1 MPSAFSHDYFL
12 YPTSTTPRRFQSL
25 TVEVDPMLD
34 SQRTAPSGSA
44 YPSWS
49 SVTGTYTMMTAT
61 GPLDMGDMIYGLASM
76 FWYKNTSGLW
86 EFTDWAG
93 AVSTT
98 GWRAPLTFDKVI
110 KYANDANGETGEIQD
125 PILNQLGVQ
134 IMGEGNSQQTQTWFG
149 KRYTGITKPSAP
161 AIPASI
167 FPWIRRNADWVVE
180 LSADGYGGLD
190 NSAATLL
197 SWDFTMPEFNRRI
210 FDLSNNTAGNT
221 GYDTTVRRRVEPTVD
236 LKFLADQEWTS
247 FFSDADDAEYFIKIK
262 SHDDEIA
269 WTHRCKLTSIPT
281 SFQDDDD
288 AHVITSQFVPVAR
301 SLPEISGTSTQAIT
315 AQQGTGGELDQIGF
329 FSTRGSRGARAGYT
343 PPGIDAL
350 YYDAGDDE
358 IVIGPLDIFGDL
370 IPSEVTIGTTNFTL
384 AADRPN
390 NVLTATGITTA
401 PFAAGAVVA
410 TFQYDW
416 LPNDFVKISIDN
428 SPVTQW
434 W

>member
-1 MPSAFSHDYFL
+1 M
-12 YPTSTTPRRFQSL
+12 
-25 TVEVDPMLD
+25 
-34 SQRTAPSGSA
+34 
-44 YPSWS
+44 
-49 SVTGTYTMMTAT
+49 
-61 GPLDMGDMIYGLASM
+61 
-76 FWYKNTSGLW
+76 
-86 EFTDWAG
+86 
-93 AVSTT
+93 
-98 GWRAPLTFDKVI
+98 
-110 KYANDANGETGEIQD
+110 
-125 PILNQLGVQ
+125 
-134 IMGEGNSQQTQTWFG
+134 
-149 KRYTGITKPSAP
+149 
-161 AIPASI
+161 
-167 FPWIRRNADWVVE
+167 
-180 LSADGYGGLD
+180 
-190 NSAATLL
+190 
-197 SWDFTMPEFNRRI
+197 
-210 FDLSNNTAGNT
+210 
-221 GYDTTVRRRVEPTVD
+221 
-236 LKFLADQEWTS
+236 
-247 FFSDADDAEYFIKIK
+247 
-262 SHDDEIA
+262 
-269 WTHRCKLTSIPT
+269 
-281 SFQDDDD
+281 
-288 AHVITSQFVPVAR
+288 
-301 SLPEISGTSTQAIT
+301 PEISGTSTQAIT